1 MPDLRASFFVME
13 RLRVVKQQVLCSSP
27 CSAPV
32 ALREQKDLVL
42 LDDLLSPEQKQLRQ
56 TVAAF
61 AEEYLATERTNAS
74 YEKAEFPHDIIGEL
88 GKINVAGCG
97 MYGYNCAGRDVVSA
111 GLVALELGK
120 RDGGIATFLSIL
132 QTISMVAIYKCG
144 NEAQKQKYLPAM
156 ASMEKIGC
164 FGLTEPESGSDASN
178 LSTTA
183 TRKANGWVLNG
194 QKRWIGNGTFADIYI
209 IWAMNAETKQV
220 NGFIVEKGTPGLT
233 STKIENKIGLR
244 CVQNADIYLTDCFVT
259 DDCRLPLATNFATG
273 PGNCLFL
280 TRLSTAWIAC
290 GMALGALESALEYT
304 KQRKQF
310 GQPLAKLQ
318 IIQERLA
325 RMLSICQSTALL
337 VWRASVMCDDG
348 KLSLGQVGLCKAH
361 ATSQARVVVSLARE
375 IVGGNGMLTD
385 YLVGKHF
392 VDIEGLHTFEGSYD
406 INVLV
411 GMRELTGQSAIKP
424 RK

>member
-61 AEEYLATERTNAS
+61 AEEYLATERDCSSFFVSLSATSSQLNAS
-74 YEKAEFPHDIIGEL
+74 YEKAEFPHDVIGEL

-194 QKRWIGNGTFADIYI
+194 QKRWIGNGTFA
-209 IWAMNAETKQV
+209 
-220 NGFIVEKGTPGLT
+220 
-233 STKIENKIGLR
+233 
-244 CVQNADIYLTDCFVT
+244 
-259 DDCRLPLATNFATG
+259 
-273 PGNCLFL
+273 
-280 TRLSTAWIAC
+280 
-290 GMALGALESALEYT
+290 GMFYT
-304 KQRKQF
+304 
-310 GQPLAKLQ
+310 
-318 IIQERLA
+318 
-325 RMLSICQSTALL
+325 
-337 VWRASVMCDDG
+337 
-348 KLSLGQVGLCKAH
+348 
-361 ATSQARVVVSLARE
+361 
-375 IVGGNGMLTD
+375 
-385 YLVGKHF
+385 
-392 VDIEGLHTFEGSYD
+392 
-406 INVLV
+406 
-411 GMRELTGQSAIKP
+411 
-424 RK
+424 